1 MGAWGVKENRLEFLE
16 QASVTIIGVLLTAL
30 LAYRVYHA
38 QKEYELL
45 VSRYLDEGLDPIA
58 AELQSAIEAVNHNW
72 ARCVNILREYRDL
85 GGKFDEEQLNIG
97 FIERPAGKLQH
108 IANFRVYK
116 IVGNTDFWVLY
127 QLAISDLD
135 TAMNRLSREYPN
147 AVRLVIGKNL
157 DDEARKKA
165 TEYVLQE
172 SRRRHDSIQKW
183 ANLLA
188 ELHGLRDFLEGKR
201 LTHSYLRRV
210 NKKKEIKQ
218 FVANLKKH
226 FPSELQQHHTPNNG
240 FNTDAGKARAG

>member
-1 MGAWGVKENRLEFLE
+1 MEFLQ
-16 QASVTIIGVLLTAL
+16 QAGITIIGVLLTAL
-30 LAYRVYHA
+30 LAFRVYLA

-45 VSRYLDEGLDPIA
+45 VSRYLDDGLDAIA
-58 AELQSAIEAVNHNW
+58 SELQSVIEAVNHNW
-72 ARCVNILREYRDL
+72 ARCVDILREYRDL
-85 GGKFDEEQLNIG
+85 GDKFDQEQLDIG

-116 IVGNTDFWVLY
+116 IVGNTDFWILY

-147 AVRLVIGKNL
+147 AVRLLIGKNL
-157 DDEARKKA
+157 SDDARKKA
-165 TEYVLQE
+165 TEHVVQE

-188 ELHGLRDFLEGKR
+188 ELHGLRDFLEGKK

-218 FVANLKKH
+218 FIANLKKH
-226 FPSELQQHHTPNNG
+226 FPSELEQHQTPNKG
-240 FNTDAGKARAG
+240 FNTDADNPGAG